1 MAKRQ
6 STLLDSWS
14 EPPKKPREES
24 TSDSDMQPEESESE
38 EPSSSV
44 VSDHESECRSTS
56 GGSSECTALC
66 CQNTTQSFQP
76 KDKQIL
82 LTLSYKK
89 RNFQSK
95 WYVTFPWLTVCTTIK
110 KVLCLYCRYASQHS
124 LLTFS
129 KMGESAFTETGFR
142 NWRKAVEKFK
152 CHECSHVHREAQ
164 IKWTARGQATIE
176 SRLQS
181 QLAQSQLT
189 RRQGLLAQIRAIV
202 FLCRQGIAL
211 RGNTEKE
218 GNLSQLLHAMSKGN
232 TVIQAW
238 LRNNRFTSHQA
249 VNELINSLGLALLRT
264 LLKKVTSVTGPSWFS
279 IIADEATDVMNTEQ
293 LNLSIRWV
301 ADNYDIHE
309 DPLGLYRVPDTKAET
324 LFTIIKDLLIRCN
337 LPVALCRGQAYDGA
351 ANMQGRRSG
360 VATRFLEEQPAA
372 IPVHCCAH
380 SLNLCLQD
388 AGRKLT
394 CLRDALELCREIIN
408 LIRFSPKRLHLFS
421 SNLQASGSGTT
432 LKPLSP
438 TRWTARTAA
447 IDAILKNYILLM
459 ETLEEVHLT
468 THDEYGLKAG
478 GYLQSMEK
486 FSTLFGFRL
495 AHTVFSAAEQ
505 VSYTLQMKAITIQD
519 ALSAV
524 DAAKAYFKRISSH
537 QEFDHFFDA
546 TVRLAEQ
553 HCIGKPELPRNRRRP
568 ARYQEGSESHQ
579 FPTTRDYY
587 RHIYFEA
594 CDLLSGELESRFES
608 QHMPPVLAMEQAL
621 LKAGNGEDFSSEIDT
636 LKDSCYRNDI
646 EWSAVSR
653 HLPLLKDVVVKAAP
667 DVKVVTS
674 IQTVCDAINRNHVY
688 KEMLSSVHL
697 LLRLYMTIPISSA
710 TSERCFSAL
719 RRLLTYLRSSMSEQ
733 RLNNCLLLHVHK
745 EITNSLDHTLI
756 AKEFIDANDERK
768 KYFGSFQ

>member
-1 MAKRQ
+1 
-6 STLLDSWS
+6 
-14 EPPKKPREES
+14 
-24 TSDSDMQPEESESE
+24 
-38 EPSSSV
+38 
-44 VSDHESECRSTS
+44 
-56 GGSSECTALC
+56 
-66 CQNTTQSFQP
+66 
-76 KDKQIL
+76 
-82 LTLSYKK
+82 
-89 RNFQSK
+89 
-95 WYVTFPWLTVCTTIK
+95 
-110 KVLCLYCRYASQHS
+110 
-124 LLTFS
+124 
-129 KMGESAFTETGFR
+129 MGESAFTETGFR

-408 LIRFSPKRLHLFS
+408 LI
-421 SNLQASGSGTT
+421 
-432 LKPLSP
+432 
-438 TRWTARTAA
+438 
-447 IDAILKNYILLM
+447 
-459 ETLEEVHLT
+459 
-468 THDEYGLKAG
+468 
-478 GYLQSMEK
+478 
-486 FSTLFGFRL
+486 
-495 AHTVFSAAEQ
+495 
-505 VSYTLQMKAITIQD
+505 
-519 ALSAV
+519 
-524 DAAKAYFKRISSH
+524 
-537 QEFDHFFDA
+537 
-546 TVRLAEQ
+546 
-553 HCIGKPELPRNRRRP
+553 
-568 ARYQEGSESHQ
+568 
-579 FPTTRDYY
+579 
-587 RHIYFEA
+587 
-594 CDLLSGELESRFES
+594 
-608 QHMPPVLAMEQAL
+608 
-621 LKAGNGEDFSSEIDT
+621 
-636 LKDSCYRNDI
+636 
-646 EWSAVSR
+646 
-653 HLPLLKDVVVKAAP
+653 
-667 DVKVVTS
+667 
-674 IQTVCDAINRNHVY
+674 
-688 KEMLSSVHL
+688 
-697 LLRLYMTIPISSA
+697 
-710 TSERCFSAL
+710 
-719 RRLLTYLRSSMSEQ
+719 
-733 RLNNCLLLHVHK
+733 
-745 EITNSLDHTLI
+745 
-756 AKEFIDANDERK
+756 
-768 KYFGSFQ
+768 